1 MDLKNKVKITE
12 KHKKILL
19 ENQKLKKELGIY
31 KKKSNNSLKI
41 KNEFI
46 GNLSHE
52 IRTPMTTIIGYVELL
67 AKNLKNDKEKNYL
80 NVIKKSSESLLQT
93 IENLLAISKLESNDY
108 ENFNEVFNI
117 NDIFGEINEI
127 YCHKYSSLKNIN
139 FKLNIECKKDIFI
152 IADYLKI
159 RTVLINLLDNAFK
172 FTSSGFVEAGY
183 KILSDSKIYFYVKD
197 TGIGIEKNKHNKLWE
212 KFYQIDSSQTRKYS
226 GLGIGLTVA
235 YNIVK
240 TLKSELKIK
249 SEINSGSEFFFELEA
264 DIQISKEQFD
274 KKTNGKK
281 YIVDGKNRK
290 ILIVEDCFDNA
301 MFLNKF
307 LSEKNFRIIH
317 AKHGKEALEIIEK
330 NTDIDVI
337 LMDIQMPVLDGIE
350 TIKKIKSQKMI
361 KCKII
366 AMTAGEND
374 EIKKKSENC
383 PFDSYLTK
391 PFKLEALLNAVG
403 N

>member
-159 RTVLINLLDNAFK
+159 RTV
-172 FTSSGFVEAGY
+172 
-183 KILSDSKIYFYVKD
+183 
-197 TGIGIEKNKHNKLWE
+197 
-212 KFYQIDSSQTRKYS
+212 
-226 GLGIGLTVA
+226 
-235 YNIVK
+235 
-240 TLKSELKIK
+240 
-249 SEINSGSEFFFELEA
+249 
-264 DIQISKEQFD
+264 
-274 KKTNGKK
+274 
-281 YIVDGKNRK
+281 
-290 ILIVEDCFDNA
+290 
-301 MFLNKF
+301 
-307 LSEKNFRIIH
+307 
-317 AKHGKEALEIIEK
+317 
-330 NTDIDVI
+330 
-337 LMDIQMPVLDGIE
+337 
-350 TIKKIKSQKMI
+350 
-361 KCKII
+361 
-366 AMTAGEND
+366 
-374 EIKKKSENC
+374 
-383 PFDSYLTK
+383 
-391 PFKLEALLNAVG
+391 
-403 N
+403 

>member
-1 MDLKNKVKITE
+1 
-12 KHKKILL
+12 
-19 ENQKLKKELGIY
+19 
-31 KKKSNNSLKI
+31 
-41 KNEFI
+41 
-46 GNLSHE
+46 
-52 IRTPMTTIIGYVELL
+52 
-67 AKNLKNDKEKNYL
+67 
-80 NVIKKSSESLLQT
+80 
-93 IENLLAISKLESNDY
+93 
-108 ENFNEVFNI
+108 
-117 NDIFGEINEI
+117 
-127 YCHKYSSLKNIN
+127 
-139 FKLNIECKKDIFI
+139 
-152 IADYLKI
+152 
-159 RTVLINLLDNAFK
+159 
-172 FTSSGFVEAGY
+172 
-183 KILSDSKIYFYVKD
+183 SKIYFYVKD

-391 PFKLEALLNAVG
+391 PFKLEALLNALS